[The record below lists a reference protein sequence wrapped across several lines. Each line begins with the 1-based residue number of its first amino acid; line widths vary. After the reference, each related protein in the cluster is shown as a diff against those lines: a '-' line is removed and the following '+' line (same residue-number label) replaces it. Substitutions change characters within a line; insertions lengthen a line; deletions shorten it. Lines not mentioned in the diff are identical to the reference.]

1 MKPIDQPRT
10 RIVFWCGQQILSR
23 KAYPMRR
30 DLFDEEHD
38 LFRETVRE
46 FMAREVVP
54 HHAQWEKDGIV
65 PREVWKKAGELGMF
79 GFSVPEE
86 YGGSGITDFRYNMVI
101 VEEIIRVG
109 ASGLGF
115 GLHNDIMAPY
125 MVDLTNDEQ
134 KQRWLPGFA
143 SGELITAIGMTE
155 PGAGSDLQGIR
166 TTAVREGDHY
176 VVNGQKTFIT
186 NGINS
191 DLVVVVT
198 KTDPSAGARGTSLL
212 VVERGMEGFTRGRNL
227 EKVGMHAQDTA
238 ELFFENVRVPVAN
251 LLGGEEGQGFFQL
264 MNNLPQERLSI
275 AVAAVAAAET
285 VLEETIEYCRNRTA
299 FGRSIGKF
307 QNTRFLLAE
316 LATEVE
322 IARHYVDKSVRALN
336 AKELTAVDAAKAKWW
351 TTELQNKV
359 IDRCVQLHGGYG
371 YMLEYPVAK
380 AWLDSRVQTIYGG
393 TTEIMKE
400 IIGRSFGF

>member
-1 MKPIDQPRT
+1 
-10 RIVFWCGQQILSR
+10 
-23 KAYPMRR
+23 MRR

-46 FMAREVVP
+46 FLAREVAP
-54 HHAQWEKDGIV
+54 HHGQWEKDGIV

-86 YGGSGITDFRYNMVI
+86 YGGAGITDFRYNTVI
-101 VEEIIRVG
+101 VEEIIRIG
-109 ASGLGF
+109 ANGLGF
-115 GLHNDIMAPY
+115 SLHNDIMAPY
-125 MVDLTNDEQ
+125 LVDLTDDEQ
-134 KQRWLPGFA
+134 KRRWLPGFA
-143 SGELITAIGMTE
+143 SGELITAIAVTE
-155 PGAGSDLQGIR
+155 PGAGSDLQGVR

-191 DLVVVVT
+191 DLVVVVA
-198 KTDPSAGARGTSLL
+198 KTDPAAGARGITLL
-212 VVERGMEGFTRGRNL
+212 VAERGMEGFTRGRNL

-238 ELFFENVRVPVAN
+238 ELFFDNVRVPVAN
-251 LLGGEEGQGFFQL
+251 RLGPEEGQGFVQL

-275 AVAAVAAAET
+275 AVAAVAAAES
-285 VLEETIEYCRNRTA
+285 VLEMTIEYCRNRTA
-299 FGRSIGKF
+299 FGRSIGQF
-307 QNTRFLLAE
+307 QNTRFVLAE
-316 LATEVE
+316 LATEVD
-322 IARHYVDKSVRALN
+322 IARLFVDRCVLALN
-336 AKELTAVDAAKAKWW
+336 AGELTAVDAAKAKWW

>member
-1 MKPIDQPRT
+1 
-10 RIVFWCGQQILSR
+10 
-23 KAYPMRR
+23 MRR
-30 DLFDEEHD
+30 DLFDEEHL

-46 FMAREVVP
+46 FMAREVSP
-54 HHAQWEKDGIV
+54 HHGQWEKDGIV

-86 YGGSGITDFRYNMVI
+86 YGGAGVTDFRFNTVV
-101 VEEIIRVG
+101 VEEIIGQG

-125 MVDLTNDEQ
+125 LVDLTNDEQ
-134 KQRWLPGFA
+134 RQRWLPGFV
-143 SGELITAIGMTE
+143 SGELITAIAMTE

-186 NGINS
+186 NGINA
-191 DLVVVVT
+191 DLVVVVA
-198 KTDPSAGARGTSLL
+198 KTDPEAGARGTTLL
-212 VVERGMEGFTRGRNL
+212 VVERGMEGFNRGRNL
-227 EKVGMHAQDTA
+227 DKIGMKAQDTA

-251 LLGGEEGQGFFQL
+251 RLGPNEGEGFFQL

-275 AVAAVAAAET
+275 AVAAVAAAEV
-285 VLEETIEYCRNRTA
+285 VLAQTIEYCKTRQA
-299 FGRSIGKF
+299 FGRNIGSF
-307 QNTRFLLAE
+307 QNTRFVLAE
-316 LATEVE
+316 LATETE
-322 IARHYVDKSVRALN
+322 IARHYVDKCITALN
-336 AKELTAVDAAKAKWW
+336 AKELSVVDAAKAKWW

-359 IDRCVQLHGGYG
+359 IDRCLQLHGGYG
-371 YMLEYPVAK
+371 YMMEYPVAK
-380 AWLDSRVQTIYGG
+380 AWIDSRVQTIYGG

-400 IIGRSFGF
+400 IIGRSFGI

>member
-1 MKPIDQPRT
+1 
-10 RIVFWCGQQILSR
+10 
-23 KAYPMRR
+23 MRR
-30 DLFDEEHD
+30 DLFDEEHL
-38 LFRETVRE
+38 LFQETVRE

-54 HHAQWEKDGIV
+54 HHGQWEKDGIV
-65 PREVWKKAGELGMF
+65 PRDVWKKAGEVGLF

-86 YGGSGITDFRYNMVI
+86 YGGAGVTDFRFNAVI
-101 VEEIIRVG
+101 VEEIIRHG

-125 MVDLTNDEQ
+125 LVDLTDEEQ
-134 KQRWLPGFA
+134 KRRWLPGFV
-143 SGELITAIGMTE
+143 SGELVTAIGMTE
-155 PGAGSDLQGIR
+155 PGAGSDLQGVR

-186 NGINS
+186 NGINA
-191 DLVVVVT
+191 DLVVVVA
-198 KTDPSAGARGTSLL
+198 KTDPAGGARGTTLL
-212 VVERGMEGFTRGRNL
+212 VVERGMEGFGRGRNL
-227 EKVGMHAQDTA
+227 DKIGMKAQDTA

-251 LLGGEEGQGFFQL
+251 RLGAEEGQGFFQL

-285 VLEETIEYCRNRTA
+285 VLEQTVEYCKSRQA
-299 FGRSIGKF
+299 FGRNIGSF
-307 QNTRFLLAE
+307 QNTRFVLAE
-316 LATEVE
+316 LATETE
-322 IARHYVDKSVRALN
+322 IARHYVDKCIRALN
-336 AKELTAVDAAKAKWW
+336 AKELTVVDAAKAKWW

-359 IDRCVQLHGGYG
+359 IDRCLQLHGGYG
-371 YMLEYPVAK
+371 YMMEYPVAK
-380 AWLDSRVQTIYGG
+380 AWIDSRVQTIYGG